1 MPLYNHEGCKTMI
14 DKARILGWLARSS
27 RVALVAASATAIA
40 TSATLAQQPPKE
52 QPKKETKSKA
62 PPAAKKEAAPAAP
75 SGEKPQSA
83 WVKLCEKAPIVLR
96 DKEGKPT
103 RETRDICLT
112 HHERLDGNTGLVL
125 VSAALRQVEGEDK
138 QHLMVMVPLGMAI
151 GPGLRATIYNAE
163 QWDKIQ
169 KNEKFDD
176 SKLTPVGFKFS
187 LCHPAGCTAE
197 IEATKE
203 LTDSFRA
210 GAGIMV
216 LAVNAQGQVVA
227 FPVPLTGFSEALD
240 GKPIDNEK
248 YSEAR
253 KALMSQIA
261 ERQQQIAEEYKKR
274 QAEAAA
280 KGGAPGAP
288 PAAKAP
294 APPAE
299 KKK

>member
-1 MPLYNHEGCKTMI
+1 MI
-14 DKARILGWLARSS
+14 DTARIWQSLARGS
-27 RVALVAASATAIA
+27 RVALVAAGAFAIA
-40 TSATLAQQPPKE
+40 TSVTLAQQPPK
-52 QPKKETKSKA
+52 KETKDTKGKA
-62 PPAAKKEAAPAAP
+62 PAKKEAAPAG
-75 SGEKPQSA
+75 GEKPQSA
-83 WVKLCEKAPIVLR
+83 WVKLCEKAPIVVR
-96 DKEGKPT
+96 AADGKPM

-138 QHLMVMVPLGMAI
+138 HHLMVMVPLGMAI
-151 GPGLRATIYNAE
+151 GPGLRATVYSAE

-176 SKLTPVGFKFS
+176 SKLTPVQLKFS

-203 LTDSFRA
+203 LTDSFRG

-253 KALMSQIA
+253 KALMAQIA
-261 ERQQQIAEEYKKR
+261 ERQQQMAEEYKKR

-280 KGGAPGAP
+280 KGGAPAAP

-294 APPAE
+294 PAE